1 MRLLLFLVRLYM
13 CSLFCGG
20 SLGQKL
26 LDGLLLFKEKSSD
39 NALTNTGGTTAT
51 PVCPGN
57 SLLPLLEVSVGTALE
72 VLNSGKADL
81 AVGATRTL
89 GLLDDRL
96 GHKLATG
103 SADGSSLLGLGVVG
117 VASNANDT
125 GIRHLWEGIE
135 CCIGCE

>member
-1 MRLLLFLVRLYM
+1 
-13 CSLFCGG
+13 
-20 SLGQKL
+20 
-26 LDGLLLFKEKSSD
+26 
-39 NALTNTGGTTAT
+39 
-51 PVCPGN
+51 
-57 SLLPLLEVSVGTALE
+57 

-81 AVGATRTL
+81 AVGATRTF

-117 VASNANDT
+117 LASNASDT